1 MLFIALRNSLKISH
15 HYKMLSKKGD
25 DIMDD
30 LSFEIGKNIRKY
42 RKLKGLTLE
51 RLAEVLETETNYLG
65 QCERGERRF
74 SLDKLIDLIE
84 YFGITANDIIPV
96 QSNELK
102 RSNEKNIY
110 LQEINEI
117 LDGCSDN
124 QLAVILNILKES
136 VPFLKE

>member
-1 MLFIALRNSLKISH
+1 
-15 HYKMLSKKGD
+15 
-25 DIMDD
+25 MDE
-30 LSFEIGKNIRKY
+30 LSFEIGKNMRKY

-51 RLAEVLETETNYLG
+51 KLAEVLETETNYLG

-96 QSNELK
+96 PNA
-102 RSNEKNIY
+102 EKNKSKEKNVY
-110 LQEINEI
+110 LQEINEL
-117 LDGCSDN
+117 LDSCSDN
-124 QLAVILNILKES
+124 QLAVVLNMLKES

>member
-1 MLFIALRNSLKISH
+1 
-15 HYKMLSKKGD
+15 
-25 DIMDD
+25 MDE

-84 YFGITANDIIPV
+84 YFGITANDIIPIHIPTEEK
-96 QSNELK
+96 SK
-102 RSNEKNIY
+102 EKNIY
-110 LQEINEI
+110 LEEINEI
-117 LDGCSDN
+117 LNSCTDN
-124 QLAVILNILKES
+124 QLAVMLNTIKEL
-136 VPFLKE
+136 VPFIKE

>member
-1 MLFIALRNSLKISH
+1 
-15 HYKMLSKKGD
+15 
-25 DIMDD
+25 MDD

-84 YFGITANDIIPV
+84 YFGITANDIIPIHIAIEEK
-96 QSNELK
+96 SK
-102 RSNEKNIY
+102 EKNIY
-110 LQEINEI
+110 LQEINDI
-117 LDGCSDN
+117 LNNCSDN
-124 QLAVILNILKES
+124 QLAVILNTLKDI
-136 VPFLKE
+136 VPFIKE

>member
-1 MLFIALRNSLKISH
+1 
-15 HYKMLSKKGD
+15 
-25 DIMDD
+25 MDD

-42 RKLKGLTLE
+42 RKLKGLTIE

-96 QSNELK
+96 QNREEK
-102 RSNEKNIY
+102 KNREKNIY

-117 LDGCSDN
+117 LESCSDN
-124 QLAVILNILKES
+124 QLAVVLNILKES

>member
-1 MLFIALRNSLKISH
+1 
-15 HYKMLSKKGD
+15 
-25 DIMDD
+25 MDN

-51 RLAEVLETETNYLG
+51 KLADVLETETNYLG

-74 SLDKLIDLIE
+74 SLDKIIDLIE
-84 YFGITANDIIPV
+84 YFGITANDIIPAP
-96 QSNELK
+96 STESKKNK
-102 RSNEKNIY
+102 EKNVY
-110 LQEINEI
+110 LQEIND
-117 LDGCSDN
+117 LLNTCSDN

>member
-1 MLFIALRNSLKISH
+1 MLLIALRNSLKQSH
-15 HYKMLSKKGD
+15 HYKIGKKGD
-25 DIMDD
+25 DNMDD

-84 YFGITANDIIPV
+84 YFGITANDIIPI
-96 QSNELK
+96 QNKEEK
-102 RSNEKNIY
+102 KNKEKNIY
-110 LQEINEI
+110 MNEINQI
-117 LDGCSDN
+117 LDSCSDN